1 MKTVVLLIALMMLMF
16 SCSSEQPGMGKVD
29 KAELSSAEEA
39 PKDWDQLLANPNPVG
54 EYGANLEV
62 SEDIDLAT
70 ILKNPTEYMG
80 KRVRVS
86 GNVVDTCPM
95 RGCWIDV
102 AEGDNKIRFKVK
114 DGDMIFP
121 LSAKGHQA
129 TVEGIMEKIELD
141 QEKAV
146 RYLAHLAEEKGES
159 FDSSSVT
166 GPLTYWRIN
175 GKGALIARR

>member
-1 MKTVVLLIALMMLMF
+1 MKTFILLFALMMLAF

-29 KAELSSAEEA
+29 DAELQSAEEA
-39 PKDWDQLLANPNPVG
+39 PKDWKALLANANPVG
-54 EYGANLEV
+54 EYGAEFEV
-62 SEDIDLAT
+62 SEDMDLAK
-70 ILKNPTEYMG
+70 LMENPSDYMG
-80 KRVRVS
+80 KRVRVTA
-86 GNVVDTCPM
+86 NVVDTCPM

-102 AEGDNKIRFKVK
+102 AEGENKIRFKVK

-121 LSAKGHQA
+121 LSAKGHLA

-146 RYLAHLAEEKGES
+146 KYLAHLAEEKGEA

-166 GPLTYWRIN
+166 GPISYWRIN
-175 GKGALIARR
+175 GKGAQIASR